1 MAKIATYKFVNP
13 GMSKS
18 KSPTVQ
24 AANLSTLGINRIGAT
39 VESMGST
46 VLDLSRVRKALDK
59 EEVKE
64 DTNAKKQARL
74 EKDAAAEDAEQ
85 VKKIQQGKVKK
96 KPKIKDKK
104 KVSWIE
110 NFLGPFGSFLVEL
123 GAFALTTELLKYL
136 SDEENVGKIETFI
149 TKAKFVFDKLKE
161 FADNITSA
169 ISSALDFIFGK
180 ETTIEERFEAFG
192 KIIAAITGITGLLMA
207 AQGALA
213 VRDALQTTE
222 DVADAADA
230 AKRVKPR
237 TNYPDELQPDPKTG
251 PDGKPYAGT
260 SDPDLRGPRGRV
272 TAAEVG
278 DRFGDAAE
286 KQYRKILKEYGD
298 DAARAFE
305 NALENSG
312 GNVSKAQKAFKRLN
326 LSPLQAPPPSAGK
339 RLLNWLGA
347 RVDDGKK
354 LGSAAIDMIG
364 KGLKALPAWAGD
376 QWNNLSKAG
385 KTAWNN
391 TVTASE
397 ALVTKGKKFA
407 SAAADKFTAGIDFI
421 GNKAK
426 SFFLEKVVAPLK
438 PIFQPILDKAA
449 DAGKALQAGLQK
461 IPGYGKVA
469 EVFKSK
475 GITNI
480 ATAGKKLG
488 KRAAAVLPVI
498 GGLVNLVFAYDRA
511 ANGDS
516 IGALIEGTSG
526 ILDLAGVVTGGTTN
540 IASMFL
546 DGYMFARDFIPQL
559 QDGENQL
566 ITSLGLMPFKME
578 IDKVLD
584 KLPNLGEIINFITGN
599 AENTA
604 NPVGGQPPDQETPEL
619 AAGGEVKVINVSH
632 SNTGSG
638 YGIEGLTDYKGRP
651 AVFSKAAAEKFG
663 QMMKDSKGVVKGVDI
678 HSSQRSKSY
687 NRKVGG
693 VANSNHLFGNAL
705 DIHGSSQ
712 TWMRRHGPK
721 YGWIIND
728 YPGSHGGHFNYKGAG
743 ASKVNQPDEG
753 SIEAPSP
760 TPGQGQYTVAG
771 ITYDTATGR
780 PVSGPGI
787 DSSQQP
793 GETPQPKKLIS
804 SGLFGKDLAPIQPR
818 VDPISGPAG
827 TPIPTTPMIPSI
839 PGLKRS
845 PASVLDLAA
854 KVTSSPVSTAAEVAG
869 IKLPAPVGNAL
880 DLAAKV
886 GLGGEMFSAGQFVL
900 DAAMPM
906 FSMPLTERSDM
917 FKEGGFSENFALN
930 EGMKTEQVPI
940 VITQLTTIP
949 QIIPINSPAPPV
961 ISGGPS
967 SLLSRLSE

>member
-46 VLDLSRVRKALDK
+46 ILDLAKVRKALDK
-59 EEVKE
+59 EQIKE
-64 DTNAKKQARL
+64 DKNAKKQARL
-74 EKDAAAEDAEQ
+74 EKDAAAEDAEE
-85 VKKIQQGKVKK
+85 VKKIEKGKVKK

-123 GAFALTTELLKYL
+123 GAFALTTELLRYL
-136 SDEENVGKIETFI
+136 SDKENVGKIETFI
-149 TKAKFVFDKLKE
+149 TKTKFVFDKLAE
-161 FADNITSA
+161 FAGNITGA
-169 ISSALDFIFGK
+169 ISSALDFVFGK

-192 KIIAAITGITGLLMA
+192 QIVGAITGITGLLLA
-207 AQGALA
+207 AQGAMQI
-213 VRDALQTTE
+213 RDALQTTE
-222 DVADAADA
+222 DVADAAGDA

-237 TNYPDELQPDPKTG
+237 TNYPDELQPDPKKG

-260 SDPDLRGPRGRV
+260 SDPDLNGPRGRI
-272 TAAEVG
+272 TAGEVG

-286 KQYRKILKEYGD
+286 KQYRKILQEYGD

-326 LSPLQAPPPSAGK
+326 LSPLQPPPPSAG
-339 RLLNWLGA
+339 RRFLNWLGGGIEE
-347 RVDDGKK
+347 GKR

-364 KGLKALPAWAGD
+364 KGLKALPNWAGD

-397 ALVTKGKKFA
+397 AILTKGKKFA
-407 SAAADKFTAGIDFI
+407 TAAADKFTAGLDFI

-426 SFFLEKVVAPLK
+426 TYFLEKVVAPLK

-469 EVFKSK
+469 EIFKSK

-526 ILDLAGVVTGGTTN
+526 ILDLAGAVTGGSTS

-566 ITSLGLMPFKME
+566 ITKLGLMDFKMQ

-584 KLPNLGEIINFITGN
+584 KLPNLGEILNFITGN
-599 AENTA
+599 AVNTQ
-604 NPVGGQPPDQETPEL
+604 NPTPDGGQELDQETPEL
-619 AAGGEVKVINVSH
+619 AAGGVINVSH
-632 SNTGSG
+632 PNTGSG

-663 QMMKDSKGVVKGVDI
+663 QMMEDSKGVVKGIDI

-687 NRKVGG
+687 NRHVGG

-712 TWMRRHGPK
+712 TWMRSHGQK

-753 SIEAPSP
+753 SLQSGAP
-760 TPGQGQYTVAG
+760 PGAG
-771 ITYDTATGR
+771 DQQPAA
-780 PVSGPGI
+780 
-787 DSSQQP
+787 QP
-793 GETPQPKKLIS
+793 GENQQPKKLIS
-804 SGLFGKDLAPIQPR
+804 SGLFGKDLAPVQPR
-818 VDPISGPAG
+818 VDPGSGPAG

-845 PASVLDLAA
+845 PAALLDLAS
-854 KVTSSPVSTAAEVAG
+854 KVTSAPVSTAAEVAG
-869 IKLPAPVGNAL
+869 IKLPAPVSNAL

-900 DAAMPM
+900 DAATPV
-906 FSMPLTERSDM
+906 FSMSPTERSEM
-917 FKEGGFSENFALN
+917 FKEGGFSETFALN
-930 EGMKTEQVPI
+930 EGMKTEQVPVI
-940 VITQLTTIP
+940 ITQLATIP
-949 QIIPINSPAPPV
+949 QIIPINSPAPPIV
-961 ISGGPS
+961 TGGPS

>member
-1 MAKIATYKFVNP
+1 MAKITTYKFVNP
-13 GMSKS
+13 GMSRS

-46 VLDLSRVRKALDK
+46 ILDLAKVRKALDK
-59 EEVKE
+59 EQIKE
-64 DTNAKKQARL
+64 DKNAKKQARL
-74 EKDAAAEDAEQ
+74 EKDAAAEDAEE
-85 VKKIQQGKVKK
+85 VKKIEKGKVKK

-123 GAFALTTELLKYL
+123 GAFALTTELLRYL
-136 SDEENVGKIETFI
+136 SDKENVGKIETFI
-149 TKAKFVFDKLKE
+149 TKTKFVFDKLAE
-161 FADNITSA
+161 FAGNITGA
-169 ISSALDFIFGK
+169 ISSALDFVFGK

-192 KIIAAITGITGLLMA
+192 QIIGAITGITGLLLA
-207 AQGALA
+207 AQGAMQIK
-213 VRDALQTTE
+213 DALQTTE
-222 DVADAADA
+222 DVADAAGDA
-230 AKRVKPR
+230 AKRAKPR
-237 TNYPDELQPDPKTG
+237 TNYPDELQPDPKKG

-260 SDPDLRGPRGRV
+260 SDPDLNGPRGRI
-272 TAAEVG
+272 TAGEVG

-286 KQYRKILKEYGD
+286 KQYRKILQEYGD

-326 LSPLQAPPPSAGK
+326 ISPLQAPPPSAG
-339 RLLNWLGA
+339 RRFLNWLGGGIEE
-347 RVDDGKK
+347 GKR

-364 KGLKALPAWAGD
+364 KGLKALPNWAGD

-397 ALVTKGKKFA
+397 AILTKGKKFA
-407 SAAADKFTAGIDFI
+407 TAAADKFTAGLDFI

-426 SFFLEKVVAPLK
+426 TYFLEKVVAPLK

-526 ILDLAGVVTGGTTN
+526 ILDLAGAVTGGSTS

-566 ITSLGLMPFKME
+566 ITKLGLMDFKMQ

-584 KLPNLGEIINFITGN
+584 KLPNLGEILNFITGN
-599 AENTA
+599 AVNTQ
-604 NPVGGQPPDQETPEL
+604 NPTPDGGQELDQETPEL
-619 AAGGEVKVINVSH
+619 AAGGVIKVSH
-632 SNTGSG
+632 PNTGSG

-663 QMMKDSKGVVKGVDI
+663 QMMEDSKGVVKGIDI

-687 NRKVGG
+687 NRHVGG

-712 TWMRRHGPK
+712 TWMRSHGQK

-743 ASKVNQPDEG
+743 ASKLNQPDEG
-753 SIEAPSP
+753 SRESGAP
-760 TPGQGQYTVAG
+760 PGAG
-771 ITYDTATGR
+771 D
-780 PVSGPGI
+780 
-787 DSSQQP
+787 Q
-793 GETPQPKKLIS
+793 QPKKLIS
-804 SGLFGKDLAPIQPR
+804 SGLFGKDLAPVQPR
-818 VDPISGPAG
+818 VDPVSRPVG

-845 PASVLDLAA
+845 SAASLDLTS
-854 KVTSSPVSTAAEVAG
+854 KVTSAPVSTATAT
-869 IKLPAPVGNAL
+869 
-880 DLAAKV
+880 
-886 GLGGEMFSAGQFVL
+886 
-900 DAAMPM
+900 PM
-906 FSMPLTERSDM
+906 FSMSPTERSEM
-917 FKEGGFSENFALN
+917 FKEGGFSETFALN
-930 EGMKTEQVPI
+930 EGMKTEQVPVI
-940 VITQLTTIP
+940 ITQLATIP
-949 QIIPINSPAPPV
+949 QIIPINSPAPPIV
-961 ISGGPS
+961 TGGPS